1 MSAFS
6 LYTRHRLSLSNYKST
21 HADKFFFVFSVNFS
35 MLESPISWPKGQVKM
50 AKTELAKILIESVK
64 EIASISDHRPPMKT
78 HCAHLSRRLK
88 LLLPMLEEIRDCKNS
103 LPEESMMK
111 ALLSLRESLLHAKD
125 LLIYISQLSK
135 IYLVREN
142 KVSFDSWCYCLSGI
156 QKRICSVLFFLMFCL
171 YDSFKVL
178 ERDQVMV
185 RFQKVTALLEQA
197 LSEIPYQSLE
207 ISDELQEQVHRERNR
222 FFVSNVW

>member
-1 MSAFS
+1 
-6 LYTRHRLSLSNYKST
+6 
-21 HADKFFFVFSVNFS
+21 
-35 MLESPISWPKGQVKM
+35 M

-111 ALLSLRESLLHAKD
+111 ALLSLKESLLHAKD

-135 IYLVREN
+135 IYLVRVN
-142 KVSFDSWCYCLSGI
+142 KVSFDS
-156 QKRICSVLFFLMFCL
+156 
-171 YDSFKVL
+171 
-178 ERDQVMV
+178 
-185 RFQKVTALLEQA
+185 
-197 LSEIPYQSLE
+197 
-207 ISDELQEQVHRERNR
+207 
-222 FFVSNVW
+222 

>member
-1 MSAFS
+1 
-6 LYTRHRLSLSNYKST
+6 
-21 HADKFFFVFSVNFS
+21 
-35 MLESPISWPKGQVKM
+35 M

-64 EIASISDHRPPMKT
+64 EIASISDHRPPMKI

-125 LLIYISQLSK
+125 LLIYISQVSK
-135 IYLVREN
+135 IYL
-142 KVSFDSWCYCLSGI
+142 
-156 QKRICSVLFFLMFCL
+156 
-171 YDSFKVL
+171 VL

-207 ISDELQEQVHRERNR
+207 ISDELQEQVHRERKR
-222 FFVSNVW
+222 FSVSDVW